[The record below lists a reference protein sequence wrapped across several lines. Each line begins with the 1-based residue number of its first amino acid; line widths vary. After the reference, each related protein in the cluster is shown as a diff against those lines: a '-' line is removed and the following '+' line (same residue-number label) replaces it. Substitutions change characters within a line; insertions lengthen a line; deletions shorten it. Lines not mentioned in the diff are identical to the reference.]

1 MNEKTG
7 LKQQKGKEF
16 EQKKKNT
23 VVQEIRRIWKNS
35 TGAKM

>member
-16 EQKKKNT
+16 EEKREKKNRCI
-23 VVQEIRRIWKNS
+23 QEIRRI
-35 TGAKM
+35 